1 MAARVRVRRRGGE
14 REARGDWGGEGQR
27 SLAYICGA
35 TWLSVGLG
43 RARAYRWYG
52 PWSCRPLGRAVPGRP
67 ILPTSVRA
75 VPGRP
80 TVPSHR
86 PRHGP
91 IVVPGRHG
99 PDCYRAVPCLG
110 RAKFPCHG
118 PGHRALG
125 HMANYT
131 PSPPHLKFS
140 NVSLYNG
147 ISSYMYC
154 CPFRNNGLLALF
166 LLLID

>member
-1 MAARVRVRRRGGE
+1 MSGGRWRRRSGGRWSVGGGSAEAVERWRLGLGLGGE
-14 REARGDWGGEGQR
+14 AESERREGTGEGRGGARWLIYAGARG
-27 SLAYICGA
+27 AA
-35 TWLSVGLG
+35 WLSVGLG

-67 ILPTSVRA
+67 IVPTSVRA

-99 PDCYRAVPCLG
+99 PNCYRSVPCLG
-110 RAKFPCHG
+110 QAKFPCRG
-118 PGHRALG
+118 PGHRASG

-131 PSPPHLKFS
+131 LAQPLKE
-140 NVSLYNG
+140 
-147 ISSYMYC
+147 
-154 CPFRNNGLLALF
+154 A
-166 LLLID
+166 